1 MAIRMLVLLIVLTAI
16 SQAEVLSDA
25 SLNDDTSR
33 EIITYTL
40 NGVLEENDL
49 DDSTSIVECFD
60 DLWATKTVVF
70 TKQLFEK
77 LASTSPSGLPS
88 L

>member
-1 MAIRMLVLLIVLTAI
+1 MLVLLIVLTAI
-16 SQAEVLSDA
+16 SQAEVISDA

-60 DLWATKTVVF
+60 D
-70 TKQLFEK
+70 
-77 LASTSPSGLPS
+77 
-88 L
+88 